1 MFLPLPLPPD
11 PLPMSATALPQ
22 VVHTLADVVALDHAA
37 RRHALPLADGHM
49 VWRCWGQGEPVVLLH
64 GGSGS
69 WTHWVRTIAP
79 LVAAGRQVWVPD
91 LPGFGESAA
100 VVPGGGDADRLP
112 EPMQAALTALLGDA
126 PVDVVGFSFGT
137 MVGALLAERWPR
149 RVRRLVLT
157 GAPALGV
164 RGPNPIELRPW
175 APLPEG
181 PERDAALRENLAILM
196 LAHPDPEDRLA
207 LELHRANLVRD
218 RMRLRRLAR
227 TDIMQRTLPR
237 VACPLFGIWGDEDV
251 LHRGVQAQLAPA
263 LAIAPDFR
271 GLVRI
276 PGAGHWAQYEKAEA
290 YVMALAAAL
299 GQTLP

>member
-1 MFLPLPLPPD
+1 MP
-11 PLPMSATALPQ
+11 AARLPQ
-22 VVHTLADVVALDHAA
+22 VVRTLAEVAILDRAA

-49 VWRCWGQGEPVVLLH
+49 VWRSWGEGEPVLLLH

-69 WTHWVRTIAP
+69 WTHWVRTIVP
-79 LVAAGRQVWVPD
+79 LVEAGRQVWIPD

-112 EPMQAALTALLGDA
+112 EPMQAALGVLLGDA

-137 MVGALLAERWPR
+137 MVGALLAEGWPG

-164 RGPNPIELRPW
+164 RNPAAIELRPW
-175 APLPEG
+175 AQLPQG
-181 PERDAALRENLAILM
+181 PERDAVLRENLAILM
-196 LAHPDPEDRLA
+196 LAHPDPHDTLA
-207 LELHRANLVRD
+207 LELHRANLMRD

-227 TDIMQRTLPR
+227 TDIMRRTLPR

-251 LHRGVQAQLAPA
+251 LHRGVQEQLAPA

-276 PGAGHWAQYEKAEA
+276 PGAGHWAQYERAAEYSA
-290 YVMALAAAL
+290 ALAAAL
-299 GQTLP
+299 DAPVANAHPDRLP

>member
-1 MFLPLPLPPD
+1 LGHGEVIQQPTPSGPLE
-11 PLPMSATALPQ
+11 ARAE
-22 VVHTLADVVALDHAA
+22 VERVAAA
-37 RRHALPLADGHM
+37 GRRIETPCGEGRL
-49 VWRCWGQGEPVVLLH
+49 VWYLWGQGRPLLLLH

-137 MVGALLAERWPR
+137 MVGALLAEGWPR

-164 RGPNPIELRPW
+164 RGPSPIELRPW
-175 APLPEG
+175 AQLPEG

-196 LAHPDPEDRLA
+196 LAHPDPDDTLA

-237 VACPLFGIWGDEDV
+237 VICPVFGIWGDQDV

-276 PGAGHWAQYEKAEA
+276 PDAGHWAQYEKAEA
-290 YVMALAAAL
+290 YATALAAAL
-299 GQTLP
+299 GRPLS